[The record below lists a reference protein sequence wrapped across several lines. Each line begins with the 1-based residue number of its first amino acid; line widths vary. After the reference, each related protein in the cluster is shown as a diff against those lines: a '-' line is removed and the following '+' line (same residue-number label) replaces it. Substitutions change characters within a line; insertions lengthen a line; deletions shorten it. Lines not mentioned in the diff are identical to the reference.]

1 MYAKPQFCKSLIR
14 TGGNMKS
21 HTRREFLRATAAT
34 SALVSF
40 APVVPQFLLRS
51 CAGKAAKGA
60 AGDRVL
66 VVVQLTGGND
76 GLNTVVPYG
85 DDEYGR
91 NRPTLRLP
99 TKQLHKIDSLLGF
112 HPRMEA
118 FARLY
123 KEGYLS
129 IVQGVGCREH
139 SRDHEAAMRMWHSAD
154 PEPTRQQTGWL
165 GRVADTIAGHDEASV
180 PVVLVSSIK
189 KPLALNAES
198 AVIPTIR
205 SLDDLTIR
213 QMPGR
218 SGSTGTLKAHR
229 RLQADTD
236 NRLLDFLRRR
246 TAGGR
251 AVSRRIKTVTQAT
264 ASNSDYPS
272 FTLASNLRTVAGLI
286 RADVGIRVF
295 FTELGG
301 EGFGGFD
308 NHANQIGNHCAL
320 VHQLSASVSA
330 FVGDL
335 KRDGL
340 LDNVL
345 LMTFSEFGRTVKENG
360 RRGTGHGAA
369 APVFLAGG
377 RLKNRLVGPHPSLT
391 DLDNG
396 AMKHHTD
403 FRRVFATVLDRWLGY
418 DSKKVLSRQFEP
430 LDILEV

>member
-1 MYAKPQFCKSLIR
+1 M
-14 TGGNMKS
+14 S
-21 HTRREFLRATAAT
+21 HTRREFLKATAAT
-34 SALVSF
+34 SALASF
-40 APVVPQFLLRS
+40 APVVPQFLLHS
-51 CAGKAAKGA
+51 CAGKTAKGA

-118 FARLY
+118 FQRLY
-123 KEGYLS
+123 KEGHLS

-139 SRDHEAAMRMWHSAD
+139 SRDHEDAMRMWHSAN

-165 GRVADTIAGHDEASV
+165 GRVADTVGAHDDTSV

-189 KPLALNAES
+189 KPLVLNAER
-198 AVIPTIR
+198 AIIPSVR

-213 QMPGR
+213 QMPGQ
-218 SGSTGTLKAHR
+218 SGRKPRG

-236 NRLLDFLRRR
+236 NGLLDFLRRQ

-264 ASNSDYPS
+264 TGNSDYPS
-272 FTLASNLRTVAGLI
+272 FTLAGNLRTVAGLI

-320 VHQLSASVSA
+320 VHQLSESVSA

-377 RLKNRLVGPHPSLT
+377 RLKNRLVGQHPSLT
-391 DLDNG
+391 DLDND
-396 AMKHHTD
+396 APKHHTD

-418 DSKKVLSRQFEP
+418 DSRKVLSQQFEP